1 MQNLILM
8 DLSLGI
14 LILCFVRL
22 ILDFSEMN
30 LDFNFLFLEFD
41 IVKSKTANYE

>member
-1 MQNLILM
+1 M
-8 DLSLGI
+8 DLSLEI